1 MTDEFCRHKLEN
13 HDFNEETHRYFAHVR
28 TNKWTLKQI
37 CNFFASKDGYGS
49 YEQFMKS
56 TNGAYYANMKAKWA
70 SFCTRVKAEKD
81 AQVESEKVITKV
93 IEDLEAKPAA
103 VTGAAKT
110 TEKEVA
116 SRNLSK

>member
-1 MTDEFCRHKLEN
+1 MAQMTDEFCRHKLET

-56 TNGAYYANMKAKWA
+56 TNGVYYAKMEAKWA
-70 SFCTRVKAEKD
+70 SFCTRVKAEKELNPFL
-81 AQVESEKVITKV
+81 V
-93 IEDLEAKPAA
+93 KPVAPLVA
-103 VTGAAKT
+103 VTMKPVAA
-110 TEKEVA
+110 
-116 SRNLSK
+116 S